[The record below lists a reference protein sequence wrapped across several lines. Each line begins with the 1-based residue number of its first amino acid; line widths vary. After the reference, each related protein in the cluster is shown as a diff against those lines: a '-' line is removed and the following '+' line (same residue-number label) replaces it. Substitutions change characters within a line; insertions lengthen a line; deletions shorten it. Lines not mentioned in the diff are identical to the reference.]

1 MLLVW
6 VLEVLLVVQVTTAS
20 VPEAEIAHYTSGRQ
34 APYHETP
41 HNTTATSTG
50 GSPFASIVPSET
62 LEWFP
67 CKPLPY
73 ANNKAADDGDDDDG
87 DATRT
92 RSFECARLLV
102 PFDYSQPNSSD
113 QFSLAVVRARAT
125 DKQNY
130 KGPMFVNFG
139 GPGLSG
145 TEALPT
151 LLGINASK
159 IGSFLGAYDLVSW
172 DPRAVG
178 STLPAL
184 ACFKDEAVRTLTLY
198 DLARQHVSQSNDTVI
213 QMYAIQRLLMSQC
226 EKNAGRVAPY
236 IGTMYAA
243 QDLRRLNEV
252 YGYSDRLSYLG
263 LSYGTHLGFI
273 FAGMYPDKIER
284 MILDGVV
291 DSKVTHDAE
300 FTPADARDIDAILEQ
315 FFEFCFLAGQSRCPF
330 WLDGVDRI
338 RQSYRD
344 LEQRLRDEPYV
355 PPFGGGVIQWQT
367 VRNRIL
373 RSLYDPPQTFP
384 LLSVVLAGIRNDS
397 LDLSSLLFFASPRDR
412 DVFLVD
418 PVTNMTNNVLDANP
432 SIRCSDRPDMSFSIG
447 ELEDYLQ
454 SDEVTRYG
462 PWAAHLTL
470 LVSGFC
476 SPFNSTG
483 VKRFEGPFEDI
494 KTSNPVLLVSSRLD
508 PVTPLAN
515 AYQTSTRLIDSA
527 VLVNNI
533 SAHIGLKFI
542 NDCMLDKVSAYLE
555 DATLPEN
562 NTFCQPDVLPFSL
575 FPNGTLAPLDVK
587 QERLF

>member
-1 MLLVW
+1 M
-6 VLEVLLVVQVTTAS
+6 
-20 VPEAEIAHYTSGRQ
+20 
-34 APYHETP
+34 
-41 HNTTATSTG
+41 
-50 GSPFASIVPSET
+50 
-62 LEWFP
+62 
-67 CKPLPY
+67 
-73 ANNKAADDGDDDDG
+73 
-87 DATRT
+87 
-92 RSFECARLLV
+92 
-102 PFDYSQPNSSD
+102 
-113 QFSLAVVRARAT
+113 
-125 DKQNY
+125 
-130 KGPMFVNFG
+130 
-139 GPGLSG
+139 
-145 TEALPT
+145 
-151 LLGINASK
+151 
-159 IGSFLGAYDLVSW
+159 
-172 DPRAVG
+172 
-178 STLPAL
+178 
-184 ACFKDEAVRTLTLY
+184 
-198 DLARQHVSQSNDTVI
+198 
-213 QMYAIQRLLMSQC
+213 
-226 EKNAGRVAPY
+226 
-236 IGTMYAA
+236 
-243 QDLRRLNEV
+243 
-252 YGYSDRLSYLG
+252 
-263 LSYGTHLGFI
+263 
-273 FAGMYPDKIER
+273 
-284 MILDGVV
+284 V

-418 PVTNMTNNVLDANP
+418 PVTNMTNDVLDANP

-476 SPFNSTG
+476 SRTSPFLCAPKFFEAGSYCRLAFNSTG

-508 PVTPLAN
+508 PVTPLA
-515 AYQTSTRLIDSA
+515 
-527 VLVNNI
+527 
-533 SAHIGLKFI
+533 K
-542 NDCMLDKVSAYLE
+542 
-555 DATLPEN
+555 
-562 NTFCQPDVLPFSL
+562 
-575 FPNGTLAPLDVK
+575 
-587 QERLF
+587 